1 VFREERQV
9 SGKFKDKK
17 VWDIDK
23 SRMLRGCGQ
32 VNRATEVIQLG
43 VRTGGPGEGEGEHAG
58 NR

>member
-1 VFREERQV
+1 M